1 MISFEE
7 KKTSQQL
14 FYLSEVETLMEKTV
28 EVLSVFKI
36 QRKISL
42 LFQNFEVKIHLK
54 LFFLVSKVIFTRKN
68 VILQNKI
75 KQELQT
81 NGHKA
86 QILLIEW

>member
-1 MISFEE
+1 
-7 KKTSQQL
+7 
-14 FYLSEVETLMEKTV
+14 MEIPVVVPSMFT
-28 EVLSVFKI
+28 I

-42 LFQNFEVKIHLK
+42 LFWKVLEVKIHLK
-54 LFFLVSKVIFTRKN
+54 IFSFSKVIITSKN
-68 VILQNKI
+68 IILQNRI